1 MATDVDQIKRYI
13 EILVGTATWV
23 KKILPGQTD
32 DKAID
37 ALVKLTSQPW
47 FAEFATYILNLFEDG
62 KEPSLAELNLAL
74 TQFVPTKIGP
84 VN

>member
-1 MATDVDQIKRYI
+1 MATNVDQVKRYI
-13 EILVGTATWV
+13 EIVVGTASWL
-23 KKILPGQTD
+23 KRLLPGTAD

-37 ALVKLTSQPW
+37 ALTKLASQPW
-47 FAEFATYILNLFEDG
+47 FAEFACYILNLFEDG

>member
-1 MATDVDQIKRYI
+1 MATNVDQVKRYV
-13 EILVGTATWV
+13 EIVVSAAAWIQ
-23 KKILPGQTD
+23 KMIPGQAD
-32 DKAID
+32 DKAIE
-37 ALVKLTSQPW
+37 ALTKLASQPW
-47 FAEFATYILNLFEDG
+47 FAEFACYILNLFEDG

>member
-1 MATDVDQIKRYI
+1 MATDVDQVKRYV
-13 EILVGTATWV
+13 EIVVGTATWL
-23 KKILPGQTD
+23 KKILPGTTD

-37 ALVKLTSQPW
+37 ALTKLAGQPW
-47 FAEFATYILNLFEDG
+47 FAEFACYILNLFEDG